1 MLTLKDIN
9 LLKKFFMTKEEFED
23 AMRIQNNNILNFK
36 DEILTEIVELRQ
48 ETTVNSSFRQKFDN
62 HEARIQHLEKALAN

>member
-1 MLTLKDIN
+1 
-9 LLKKFFMTKEEFED
+9 MTKEEFED

-48 ETTVNSSFRQKFDN
+48 ETDINSSFRGKIERQDKRLD
-62 HEARIQHLEKALAN
+62 RLESAVFS

>member
-1 MLTLKDIN
+1 MLTLKDID

-48 ETTVNSSFRQKFDN
+48 ETDINSSFRSKIEKQDKRLD
-62 HEARIQHLEKALAN
+62 RLESAVFS